1 MTAAEF
7 VESVMR
13 MKFCARGRS
22 YERGDCWAV
31 VWLFYRD
38 VLGIDLPL
46 YDTGYMSAGS
56 TRKDR
61 AAVSCIVA
69 AEKVKW
75 AQVDTPRTGD
85 VALLRC
91 GGRAC
96 HVGVMLDRSRF
107 VHIENRN
114 GVMVESLAS
123 PLWSR
128 RCEGVYRH
136 AG

>member
-7 VESVMR
+7 VERVMR
-13 MKFCARGRS
+13 MEFCAHGRS
-22 YERGDCWAV
+22 YDRGDCWAV

-38 VLGIDLPL
+38 VLGIALPL
-46 YDTGYMSAGS
+46 YDTGYMTAGR
-56 TRKDR
+56 TREDR
-61 AAVSCIVA
+61 AAVGGIVA

-75 AQVDTPRTGD
+75 LQVDTPSVGD
-85 VALLRC
+85 VVLLRC

-96 HVGVMLDRSRF
+96 HVGVMLDKARF

-114 GVMVESLAS
+114 GTMVESLSS

-136 AG
+136 AA